1 LALRDGF
8 EEGFELSEVHG
19 RILEVLRR
27 VGNPCGFRVH
37 LRCDRYAGCLGLETA
52 GLLAS

>member
-19 RILEVLRR
+19 RILEVLGR
-27 VGNPCGFRVH
+27 VGNPWDLRVH
-37 LRCDRYAGCLGLETA
+37 LRCDR
-52 GLLAS
+52 